1 MRLRI
6 APVEVV
12 NDEGDRFRSV
22 ARRFEGLQ
30 AHASELE
37 DLAIAKRNE
46 YIRCLRHGSQ
56 IDFCAYPI
64 AQFQMSSNEIG
75 MEMRQEYV
83 LDLKSVLGSKRD
95 VLVRVALRVNDGC
108 RTGLLVSNKVGGVRQ
123 ARQIELLEDHAEL
136 SSRSGR
142 YFG

>member
-1 MRLRI
+1 MRYAQIRPTYIPDEQSVAGQHCVRLRI

-22 ARRFEGLQ
+22 AGRFEGLQ

-46 YIRCLRHGSQ
+46 YIRCLRRGSQ

-64 AQFQMSSNEIG
+64 AQFQMPSNEIG
-75 MEMRQEYV
+75 VEMR
-83 LDLKSVLGSKRD
+83 
-95 VLVRVALRVNDGC
+95 
-108 RTGLLVSNKVGGVRQ
+108 
-123 ARQIELLEDHAEL
+123 
-136 SSRSGR
+136 
-142 YFG
+142 